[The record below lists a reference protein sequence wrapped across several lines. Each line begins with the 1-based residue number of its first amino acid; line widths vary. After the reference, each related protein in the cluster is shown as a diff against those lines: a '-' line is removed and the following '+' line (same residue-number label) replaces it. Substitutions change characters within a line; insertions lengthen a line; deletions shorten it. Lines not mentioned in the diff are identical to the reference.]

1 MIQIRHQAIF
11 IVLTIM
17 FILLVGVTNSYAI
30 PVQGVVDP
38 GSNWASTLTGTATY
52 TFTNLVGGLN
62 APMVSLQLG
71 FGADVFNLSATSI
84 IPSSISSG
92 WGLVTLPLA
101 NGTYELALLAGSPI
115 SAGSSLSFS
124 AAYSLI
130 GSALVNGVNPWN
142 QYFGVVYGGLPL
154 IGGGETSI
162 KTPEASSLIL
172 LVSALAGLAL
182 WKRRQKSFLTT
193 AS

>member
-1 MIQIRHQAIF
+1 MIQIRRQMIS
-11 IVLTIM
+11 IVLTIA
-17 FILLVGVTNSYAI
+17 FVLLLGVTNSYAI

-52 TFTNLVGGLN
+52 TFTNLIGVLN

-71 FGADVFNLSATSI
+71 FGADVFNLSATNI
-84 IPSSISSG
+84 IPSSISAG
-92 WGLVTLPLA
+92 WGLATIPLA

-124 AAYSLI
+124 ATYSLI
-130 GSALVNGVNPWN
+130 GSALANGANPWN

-172 LVSALAGLAL
+172 LVAALVALAFF
-182 WKRRQKSFLTT
+182 WKRNPEAILNR
-193 AS
+193 